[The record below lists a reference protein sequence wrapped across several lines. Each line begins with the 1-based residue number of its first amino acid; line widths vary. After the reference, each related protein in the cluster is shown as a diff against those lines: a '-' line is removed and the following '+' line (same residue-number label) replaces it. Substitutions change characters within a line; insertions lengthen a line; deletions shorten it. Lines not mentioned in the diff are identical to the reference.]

1 MLLLSRRFSVILCLS
16 ALLLSAC
23 SVRPPKGVLSQ
34 SKMEDVLYDYHLAQS
49 LAQQTSTD
57 SLAHYTL
64 RYRQAVYEKY
74 GIDEATFQRS
84 MEWYARHTD
93 KLSKIYDRLAERYGE
108 QQAGGPR
115 VNAAGNKVGASADT
129 ANLWQG
135 PQFVL
140 LSSQASN
147 RYTFTLPADTA
158 LHEGDL
164 LQWRFFAEWFYHEGS
179 RDAQAVLVVR
189 YANDSVSVASQKLY
203 GSGQQTVS
211 LTVGRRQVVSIEGML
226 YQATEWTARPRM
238 LVMALPQ
245 LLRMHRKSLSE
256 TPSPAEAATPAV
268 APEATSDT
276 LRRLHLTPQQR
287 IRDSLLR
294 EDARNRRP
302 RH

>member
-1 MLLLSRRFSVILCLS
+1 M
-16 ALLLSAC
+16 
-23 SVRPPKGVLSQ
+23 
-34 SKMEDVLYDYHLAQS
+34 
-49 LAQQTSTD
+49 
-57 SLAHYTL
+57 
-64 RYRQAVYEKY
+64 
-74 GIDEATFQRS
+74 
-84 MEWYARHTD
+84 
-93 KLSKIYDRLAERYGE
+93 
-108 QQAGGPR
+108 
-115 VNAAGNKVGASADT
+115 GNKFGASADT

-189 YANDSVSVASQKLY
+189 YANDSVGVASQKLY

-245 LLRMHRKSLSE
+245 LLRMHRNSLSE
-256 TPSPAEAATPAV
+256 TPSPAEAATTAV

>member
-1 MLLLSRRFSVILCLS
+1 MLLLTRRFSVLLCLS
-16 ALLLSAC
+16 ALLLAAC
-23 SVRPPKGVLSQ
+23 SVRQPKGVLSQ
-34 SKMEDVLYDYHLAQS
+34 SKMEDVLYDYHLAQN
-49 LAQQTSTD
+49 LAQQTSSD
-57 SLAHYTL
+57 SAAHYTL
-64 RYRQAVYEKY
+64 RYRQAVYDKY

-108 QQAGGPR
+108 QQAGGR
-115 VNAAGNKVGASADT
+115 GSIAVGDKFGASGDT

-140 LSSQASN
+140 LSSQTTN
-147 RYTFTLPADTA
+147 RYTFTLPTDTA

-164 LQWRFFAEWFYHEGS
+164 LQWRFAAEWFYHEGS

-189 YANDSVSVASQKLY
+189 YANDSVGVASQKLY
-203 GSGQQTVS
+203 GSGLQTVS
-211 LTVGRRQVVSIEGML
+211 LSVGRRKVVSIEGML

-245 LLRMHRKSLSE
+245 LLRMHRKQLSE
-256 TPSPAEAATPAV
+256 TPAPIEATTPAV
-268 APEATSDT
+268 DPDATGDT

-294 EDARNRRP
+294 EDERNRRP

>member
-1 MLLLSRRFSVILCLS
+1 M
-16 ALLLSAC
+16 
-23 SVRPPKGVLSQ
+23 
-34 SKMEDVLYDYHLAQS
+34 
-49 LAQQTSTD
+49 
-57 SLAHYTL
+57 
-64 RYRQAVYEKY
+64 
-74 GIDEATFQRS
+74 
-84 MEWYARHTD
+84 
-93 KLSKIYDRLAERYGE
+93 
-108 QQAGGPR
+108 
-115 VNAAGNKVGASADT
+115 
-129 ANLWQG
+129 
-135 PQFVL
+135 
-140 LSSQASN
+140 
-147 RYTFTLPADTA
+147 
-158 LHEGDL
+158 
-164 LQWRFFAEWFYHEGS
+164 
-179 RDAQAVLVVR
+179 LVVR
-189 YANDSVSVASQKLY
+189 YANDSVGVASQKLY